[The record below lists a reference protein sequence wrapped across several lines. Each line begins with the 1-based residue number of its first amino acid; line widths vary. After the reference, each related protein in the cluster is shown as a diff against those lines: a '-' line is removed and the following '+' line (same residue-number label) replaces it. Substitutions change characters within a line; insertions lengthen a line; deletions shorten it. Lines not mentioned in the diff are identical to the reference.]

1 VEGNVAERSVVD
13 RYRSH
18 TKIQHMS
25 NVTQIVPLRDGVRR
39 TLATNIDKGFFHGLI
54 ASPSQVTPIASRR
67 LCLFGLLIG
76 GSRGNLRAMDFN
88 RCRES

>member
-25 NVTQIVPLRDGVRR
+25 DVTEIVPLRDGVRR
-39 TLATNIDKGFFHGLI
+39 TLATNIDKGFFHGR
-54 ASPSQVTPIASRR
+54 V
-67 LCLFGLLIG
+67 G
-76 GSRGNLRAMDFN
+76 G
-88 RCRES
+88 